1 MTSKD
6 TELFK
11 EATRQNLSINEDIIQ
26 TRFKQLITVTAEFRG
41 SMNREDLFYFYFF
54 THSENSNESFTMP
67 LNGKLIK
74 IKANVKRS
82 LLSGAF
88 GLSATPIGTDVEN
101 EIVRFSLFVNDEERY
116 IIFNSTRTLP
126 TIPNPLVLYF
136 SKLIPISLSTSGLP
150 RITFK

>member
-1 MTSKD
+1 MRI
-6 TELFK
+6 LFK
-11 EATRQNLSINEDIIQ
+11 LVLLS
-26 TRFKQLITVTAEFRG
+26 FKQVITVTAEFRG
-41 SMNREDLFYFYFF
+41 SMNRDDLFYFYFL

-82 LLSGAF
+82 PLSGAF

-116 IIFNSTRTLP
+116 IIFNPTRSLP
-126 TIPNPLVLYF
+126 TLSNPLVLNPDDRIKIAP
-136 SKLIPISLSTSGLP
+136 SSTNAFNVDGRDLYD
-150 RITFK
+150 R